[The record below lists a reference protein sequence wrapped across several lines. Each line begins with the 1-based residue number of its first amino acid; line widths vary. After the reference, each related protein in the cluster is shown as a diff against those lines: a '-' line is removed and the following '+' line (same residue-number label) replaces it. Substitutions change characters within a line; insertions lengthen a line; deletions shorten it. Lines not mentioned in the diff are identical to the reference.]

1 MTWFLRSVL
10 FCRTGVPYAYN
21 GPADR
26 HVCYTMT
33 LRTDTKIDTAS
44 DITNKMDRTGQGSSG
59 ASYFVVQVCCA
70 MTGGST
76 LNT

>member
-26 HVCYTMT
+26 HVCYTMA

-44 DITNKMDRTGQGSSG
+44 LQIKWIVQGKVPPERPIL
-59 ASYFVVQVCCA
+59 SYRCA
-70 MTGGST
+70 VR
-76 LNT
+76 